1 MGVEGPVIIG
11 GVFGGAVGRL
21 FSGGACCCSTTV
33 MVNDF
38 GTAVLP
44 DESVAV
50 HVTVVS
56 PIGKI
61 EPEGG
66 LQTGTIRPSTSSVA
80 DGCGYGTGAPE
91 ELVALT
97 LIGEGGRV
105 ITGGILSG
113 LALTVIAKLVIF
125 FSIPCS
131 GVAVIVAVYCPGVIV
146 SSVAIVKVA

>member
-11 GVFGGAVGRL
+11 GVFGGAIGRL
-21 FSGGACCCSTTV
+21 FSGGTCCCSTTV
-33 MVNDF
+33 MVKDF

-97 LIGEGGRV
+97 LIGEEVEEGGRV
-105 ITGGILSG
+105 ITGGVLSG
-113 LALTVIAKLVIF
+113 LALTVMVKDF
-125 FSIPCS
+125 
-131 GVAVIVAVYCPGVIV
+131 GTAVLPDE
-146 SSVAIVKVA
+146 S